1 MYINGGNIC
10 STECDCA
17 RGAYKCSHAAAVVIH
32 AIHNLSTTDV
42 ECKWKMQK
50 APEAVKS
57 VEELFPAP
65 RVYDCLRREPS
76 TDDREWLLRELRC
89 YGRFTGMAWILSP
102 EPAGKTQLPIPTV
115 EEIILSPDFVA
126 SGLQTE
132 HFLNCLKIS
141 VEHQKAVE
149 RLTVGQR
156 ENPAWQ
162 NLRKG
167 RLTASNF
174 GVILKAKRITPSLMK
189 RVMGEYDLSGVQ
201 AISWGITNEAEAI
214 KAFEA
219 ATEMA
224 VKETGLWLHLSG
236 ILGASPD
243 GLVGDNG
250 LLEAKCPFKERNLTI
265 EEASQSA
272 SFCLEKDAGGFYRL
286 KKNHIYWDQVQGQLH
301 LSGRQLC
308 YFVVWTTKD
317 MVFVMIPKDESWAQ
331 NLNRLKDFYVK
342 NIVPRLVSGGI

>member
-1 MYINGGNIC
+1 
-10 STECDCA
+10 
-17 RGAYKCSHAAAVVIH
+17 
-32 AIHNLSTTDV
+32 
-42 ECKWKMQK
+42 
-50 APEAVKS
+50 
-57 VEELFPAP
+57 
-65 RVYDCLRREPS
+65 
-76 TDDREWLLRELRC
+76 
-89 YGRFTGMAWILSP
+89 
-102 EPAGKTQLPIPTV
+102 
-115 EEIILSPDFVA
+115 
-126 SGLQTE
+126 
-132 HFLNCLKIS
+132 
-141 VEHQKAVE
+141 
-149 RLTVGQR
+149 
-156 ENPAWQ
+156 
-162 NLRKG
+162 
-167 RLTASNF
+167 
-174 GVILKAKRITPSLMK
+174 MK

-214 KAFEA
+214 KAFET

-308 YFVVWTTKD
+308 YFFVWTTKD
-317 MVFVMIPKDESWAQ
+317 MVFVMIPKDESWAE